1 MKENLTTPSL
11 GLAHGIIKLP
21 DSRLAIFGVLSLT
34 VRKSPT
40 HPTSTYV
47 MPDIAISFL
56 DEFLQKGF
64 RMRNSLW

>member
-47 MPDIAISFL
+47 MPDIAISF
-56 DEFLQKGF
+56 F
-64 RMRNSLW
+64 R